1 MVERHNIAARADES
15 SERSAEEIR
24 HDIAERREA
33 ITETVEKLND
43 RVQETLDWRSYVTE
57 HPLAAIGLA
66 AGAGFVISGLF
77 KRRPT
82 PRDRILDAVAE
93 SVEDIR
99 DRLRSSLDM
108 LPVKAVT
115 SKRTIKAALTA
126 LATKAV
132 ADYAKKELGNVLG
145 RYRGQSTEESIAVAE
160 SGNYQNEHSRLD
172 AAQASQSRR

>member
-1 MVERHNIAARADES
+1 MVERHNLAARADEA

-43 RVQETLDWRSYVTE
+43 RVQETLDWRSYVAD
-57 HPLAAIGLA
+57 HPLAALGLA
-66 AGAGFVISGLF
+66 AGAGFLVSGIF

-93 SVEDIR
+93 SVEDVTE
-99 DRLRSSLDM
+99 RLRSTLNM
-108 LPVKAVT
+108 LPLKAVT
-115 SKRTIKAALTA
+115 SKRTIKTALTA

-132 ADYAKKELGNVLG
+132 ADYAKKELGNVLE
-145 RYRGQSTEESIAVAE
+145 RYRGQSVEESIATAE
-160 SGNYQNEHSRLD
+160 SSNYQDGNSITD
-172 AAQASQSRR
+172 AAKASQSRR